1 VIGSIVSLKAGA
13 KHRPI
18 SPIKARAAKPI
29 RWYDRSIRRSD
40 AKPPARHTARQLR
53 KFTELNDLDRISRQ
67 TGDACIKHFT
77 DNCPIYNTLRRGGP
91 ISIER
96 K

>member
-1 VIGSIVSLKAGA
+1 VAITAAFKRHADDPTRYDFISLEVA
-13 KHRPI
+13 
-18 SPIKARAAKPI
+18 
-29 RWYDRSIRRSD
+29 
-40 AKPPARHTARQLR
+40 
-53 KFTELNDLDRISRQ
+53 FEDRISRQ

-77 DNCPIYNTLRRGGP
+77 DNCPIYNTLRRGSP